1 MVIKYFQN
9 NNFLKLLLFGG
20 LISGVF
26 LILFNTNKIIDYT
39 KNEERKKIELW
50 AMAQRDFIENN
61 NPNDDLG
68 NLSLY
73 ILTKSFENPVI
84 QVDKK
89 GKILSHKNIF
99 EDDTEIIDSFK
110 LKKILKI
117 ISKENDPIEIKFKN
131 SIDQRL
137 FYGNS
142 SIYNKIKYYPFALL
156 IIALCF
162 SLIVYNYYLSSIN
175 LNKNKLWASFAKETA
190 HQIATPLSSLM
201 GWSTILKDENI
212 DSSIINDI
220 DKDIER
226 LNKITERF
234 SKVGSKPILNNE
246 EINKVLKNII
256 VYLRERNS
264 PMIILEFEASKD
276 LIFTKL
282 NKTLIEWVI
291 ENVVKN
297 GIDSMSGK
305 GKIKVSV
312 IRKNKIVRILI
323 KDNGAGILKKDY
335 RKIFY
340 EGYSLKQKGWGI
352 GLSFSQRIVNDY
364 HNGKIFVN
372 KSEINKG
379 STIEINLP
387 IITENS

>member
-1 MVIKYFQN
+1 
-9 NNFLKLLLFGG
+9 
-20 LISGVF
+20 
-26 LILFNTNKIIDYT
+26 
-39 KNEERKKIELW
+39 
-50 AMAQRDFIENN
+50 
-61 NPNDDLG
+61 
-68 NLSLY
+68 
-73 ILTKSFENPVI
+73 
-84 QVDKK
+84 
-89 GKILSHKNIF
+89 
-99 EDDTEIIDSFK
+99 
-110 LKKILKI
+110 
-117 ISKENDPIEIKFKN
+117 
-131 SIDQRL
+131 
-137 FYGNS
+137 
-142 SIYNKIKYYPFALL
+142 
-156 IIALCF
+156 
-162 SLIVYNYYLSSIN
+162 
-175 LNKNKLWASFAKETA
+175 
-190 HQIATPLSSLM
+190 
-201 GWSTILKDENI
+201 
-212 DSSIINDI
+212 
-220 DKDIER
+220 
-226 LNKITERF
+226 
-234 SKVGSKPILNNE
+234 
-246 EINKVLKNII
+246 
-256 VYLRERNS
+256 
-264 PMIILEFEASKD
+264 MIILEFEASKD

-335 RKIFY
+335 QKIFY